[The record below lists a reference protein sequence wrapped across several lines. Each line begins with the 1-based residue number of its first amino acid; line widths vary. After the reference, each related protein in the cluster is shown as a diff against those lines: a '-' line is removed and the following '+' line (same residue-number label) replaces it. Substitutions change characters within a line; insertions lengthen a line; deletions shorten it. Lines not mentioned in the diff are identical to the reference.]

1 MEILQSFLFPQANNE
16 QVAKWIANVLFEPTK
31 SRKNKRESL
40 WQEMIS
46 DHIYKQE

>member
-1 MEILQSFLFPQANNE
+1 MEILQSFLFPQTKNE
-16 QVAKWIANVLFEPTK
+16 QVAKWVVNILFEPVK